1 MRILK
6 LVLVLASAGALAGCI
21 SSNDYAYPLTG
32 DPVNPTP
39 PRGYKVRCHSTP
51 TIQNLFGDDHITD
64 CQGLIAPGS
73 TVIVAKG

>member
-6 LVLVLASAGALAGCI
+6 LVLILAAAGALAGCV
-21 SSNDYAYPLTG
+21 SSTDYAYPVTG

-39 PRGYKVRCHSTP
+39 ARGYKVQCQSVP
-51 TIQNLFGDDHITD
+51 MIPNLFGDDHITG
-64 CQGLIAPGS
+64 CQQIIAPAS